1 METKRYRIYGQ
12 VFNQNETL
20 FILKNGS
27 SETIK
32 KSAREIS
39 IDKNIINSLCPN
51 DAYIVG
57 YVFASEQMLTDTSG
71 LIQGKIN
78 YH

>member
-1 METKRYRIYGQ
+1 METKQYRIYSQ
-12 VFNQNETL
+12 IFNQNETL
-20 FILKNGS
+20 FILKSGN
-27 SETIK
+27 SEIIK

-39 IDKNIINSLCPN
+39 IDKDIINSLCPN

-57 YVFASEQMLTDTSG
+57 YVFASEQMLTDTSD
-71 LIQGKIN
+71 LIQEKVN